1 MDENAKR
8 ARQKIGEAG
17 WTLIMASVDS
27 GTLDAQ
33 KMHDFAF
40 GLGSRVGGNHK
51 RRVGPERL
59 SSDRSEMSRI
69 LGDWWQLDD
78 DFGRMS
84 VTDVTEKLIAL
95 FKDDAI
101 QLNPLAR
108 DLEGTLNTN
117 SDVAAAP
124 RSEGTTSSP
133 SSARQPGPVRFEPG
147 PAAPGRVSL
156 YNLLKPEVRKPV
168 RGHDFLSNLA
178 YECKFG
184 EDFETYLEGLKPGTN
199 PDMKVESILDA

>member
-1 MDENAKR
+1 MDENAER
-8 ARQKIGEAG
+8 AKQKIGEAS
-17 WTLIMASVDS
+17 WKLIMASVDS

-40 GLGSRVGGNHK
+40 GLGLRVGGNHK
-51 RRVGPERL
+51 RRVVERKP
-59 SSDRSEMSRI
+59 SDRSEMSRI
-69 LGDWWQLDD
+69 LGDWWQLDY
-78 DFGRMS
+78 DFGKMS
-84 VTDVTEKLIAL
+84 VKDVTLKLIAL

-117 SDVAAAP
+117 NEVAAAP

-133 SSARQPGPVRFEPG
+133 ASGRQPGRVLFEPG
-147 PAAPGRVSL
+147 LGAPGRVTL

-168 RGHDFLSNLA
+168 RGHDFLV
-178 YECKFG
+178 KH
-184 EDFETYLEGLKPGTN
+184 
-199 PDMKVESILDA
+199 